1 VYNPRIARIFGAL
14 ATICALCAFVLII
27 AAMIYPVAGAYAKT
41 NGFASESPTLDATG
55 YIAGGSEYAAV
66 QWVLQNTLPDALIIE
81 GKGASYR
88 ANYNR
93 ISTMT
98 GRPTLLGWDGHESQW
113 RGRSYGQMAAGRPE
127 ALQSIYGSGS
137 PEQLIQTLT
146 QWDVDYVYV
155 GPTERE
161 QYGVTPRNELTLR
174 SVMDLVF
181 ENGDVRI
188 YRRRE

>member
-1 VYNPRIARIFGAL
+1 LRLV
-14 ATICALCAFVLII
+14 
-27 AAMIYPVAGAYAKT
+27 PVAGVYGKT
-41 NGFASESPTLDATG
+41 NGFSSVSPTLDATG
-55 YIAGGSEYAAV
+55 YIAGGAEYDAV
-66 QWVLQNTLPDALIIE
+66 QWVIQNTSPDALIVE

-113 RGRSYGQMAAGRPE
+113 RGSAYGQMAAGRPE

-137 PEQLIQTLT
+137 SEQLIQTLT
-146 QWDVDYVYV
+146 QWNVDYVYV
-155 GPTERE
+155 GPTERD
-161 QYGVTPRNELTLR
+161 QYGVTSRNELTLGTA
-174 SVMDLVF
+174 MDLVF